1 MKFKNYIETESGIKD
16 TSTSPGTAGQV
27 LSSTVAGTS
36 WIDQSTLV
44 SGSAERVSIL
54 VKNGEGTALVKG
66 DPVYIIG
73 SVGASARLEV
83 GLCDASNPSK
93 MPCVG
98 LLEQDLLNNGEGTA
112 VTAGKLRNLITTPID
127 GQPTTENDT
136 IYVKAGGSS
145 GLALTTTKPTGST
158 NLIQNVGQVGRVSS
172 SSDGNLVVSAIMRT
186 NDVPNL
192 PTGRIW
198 VGDGNTIVSDVVYLD
213 ETNGHMGIGTTS
225 PNDNL
230 EIKST
235 TIPRIRLNS
244 TDTSFPTFGSITA
257 YNNTT
262 YRGELSWAN
271 NPVQAG
277 AKITYIG
284 FPLGSQT
291 TGTFE
296 VGADF
301 VATTISNGS
310 MVTRLNTTGLGI
322 GTTSPG
328 EKLHVDGSIRVGDT
342 NDVVYADKFFT
353 VSNANLHIGANN
365 GYDTVFFNGPADERM
380 RITSTGNVGI
390 GTNSP
395 NRKIHIVSSE
405 YVIGDFVRS
414 TGTNAYLSFQDQT
427 TSGSGFVGVGAA
439 GNDLLLRSG
448 NLERVR
454 VISNGNVGIGTT
466 NPARRLEVYDSSSSI
481 ISQFRSGSGTSS
493 FICFANDGSTA
504 DQVRIGSI
512 STNLVLSTNYTERMR
527 VDSSG
532 NVGIGTTSPNAKLH
546 VYNTGNGEIEVERA
560 SGALINIQAQ
570 SAKGVIGTD
579 SNHTLS
585 LKTNSSERLTILNTG
600 NVGIGTTSPSQKLDV
615 VGSAQITDDIYLGR
629 YIFHDGDTNTWLG
642 FPSTDSF
649 VVRTNG
655 SDRFY
660 INSSGNVGIGTNSPS
675 SKLQVNGDLTVG
687 DDSTVGSFINVIA
700 AGASQDAGI
709 RFGSESN
716 TDSKAAIYTNTSN
729 SDLHFDVT
737 ESTRMLIDSG
747 TGNVGIGTTSPQ
759 EKLHVQNYTT
769 GESHQAMFK
778 GGAVTVGDYSYISLN
793 NGYGA
798 EYNKEVRLAAV
809 SEQSNSNKTGFAI
822 LTSPDSTGASGHE
835 RLRVTADGNVG
846 IGTTSPG
853 HELVVQGTSSPNI
866 ELKNSNYSN
875 GGFVLNRTNYTQQW
889 KWWAEYNQMYFGF
902 ATDESTYSN
911 KMTIQSGGNVGIGTT
926 SPSDRLEVAAANS
939 QLRLTDTDDSKFT
952 QFSYSSGKLVV
963 RNNSTTTTTNQFTLD
978 LDGKMGI
985 GTTSPSYKLDVT
997 GEGRFTGDLR
1007 CLSLIQTSQ
1016 RDQKKDIADID
1027 KSKAKAI
1034 PFKEYKYKSSIDG
1047 SERKRYGVVVEDIE
1061 DDYPELVHTDADG
1074 IKGINYI
1081 DLLVKRVAELE
1092 KELEDISLT
1101 PGPKGDTGATGSQ
1114 GPAGAN
1120 GTNGNDHLKNV
1131 QSIAFNEKSGQLE
1144 ITIEGYKGPF
1154 RFNPAK

>member
-1 MKFKNYIETESGIKD
+1 
-16 TSTSPGTAGQV
+16 
-27 LSSTVAGTS
+27 
-36 WIDQSTLV
+36 
-44 SGSAERVSIL
+44 
-54 VKNGEGTALVKG
+54 
-66 DPVYIIG
+66 
-73 SVGASARLEV
+73 
-83 GLCDASNPSK
+83 
-93 MPCVG
+93 
-98 LLEQDLLNNGEGTA
+98 
-112 VTAGKLRNLITTPID
+112 
-127 GQPTTENDT
+127 
-136 IYVKAGGSS
+136 
-145 GLALTTTKPTGST
+145 
-158 NLIQNVGQVGRVSS
+158 
-172 SSDGNLVVSAIMRT
+172 
-186 NDVPNL
+186 
-192 PTGRIW
+192 
-198 VGDGNTIVSDVVYLD
+198 
-213 ETNGHMGIGTTS
+213 
-225 PNDNL
+225 
-230 EIKST
+230 
-235 TIPRIRLNS
+235 
-244 TDTSFPTFGSITA
+244 
-257 YNNTT
+257 
-262 YRGELSWAN
+262 
-271 NPVQAG
+271 
-277 AKITYIG
+277 
-284 FPLGSQT
+284 
-291 TGTFE
+291 
-296 VGADF
+296 
-301 VATTISNGS
+301 
-310 MVTRLNTTGLGI
+310 
-322 GTTSPG
+322 
-328 EKLHVDGSIRVGDT
+328 
-342 NDVVYADKFFT
+342 
-353 VSNANLHIGANN
+353 
-365 GYDTVFFNGPADERM
+365 
-380 RITSTGNVGI
+380 
-390 GTNSP
+390 
-395 NRKIHIVSSE
+395 
-405 YVIGDFVRS
+405 
-414 TGTNAYLSFQDQT
+414 
-427 TSGSGFVGVGAA
+427 
-439 GNDLLLRSG
+439 
-448 NLERVR
+448 
-454 VISNGNVGIGTT
+454 
-466 NPARRLEVYDSSSSI
+466 
-481 ISQFRSGSGTSS
+481 
-493 FICFANDGSTA
+493 
-504 DQVRIGSI
+504 
-512 STNLVLSTNYTERMR
+512 
-527 VDSSG
+527 
-532 NVGIGTTSPNAKLH
+532 

>member
-1 MKFKNYIETESGIKD
+1 
-16 TSTSPGTAGQV
+16 
-27 LSSTVAGTS
+27 
-36 WIDQSTLV
+36 
-44 SGSAERVSIL
+44 
-54 VKNGEGTALVKG
+54 
-66 DPVYIIG
+66 
-73 SVGASARLEV
+73 
-83 GLCDASNPSK
+83 
-93 MPCVG
+93 
-98 LLEQDLLNNGEGTA
+98 
-112 VTAGKLRNLITTPID
+112 
-127 GQPTTENDT
+127 
-136 IYVKAGGSS
+136 
-145 GLALTTTKPTGST
+145 
-158 NLIQNVGQVGRVSS
+158 
-172 SSDGNLVVSAIMRT
+172 MRT

>member
-98 LLEQDLLNNGEGTA
+98 LLEQDLLNNGQGTA
-112 VTAGKLRNLITTPID
+112 VTAGKLRNLPTTPID